1 MNVQQHARIARIKQF
16 SRYLYVALTW
26 IRYSLW
32 VVWPLSVL
40 IVLTGTNGQFTVG
53 NVQWTDMEMT
63 VVPRVLLIVFVS
75 VFSFLVLQM
84 THHFRALIKHFADG
98 DIFNKTAIDHA
109 RNALFIGLVTYG
121 LYLSINLVSWI
132 YGATQNSPISV
143 HINAYYILVL
153 MFFGLMY
160 VLLWALEIGC
170 DLNEESELT
179 I

>member
-16 SRYLYVALTW
+16 SWYLYVCLTW
-26 IRYSLW
+26 IRYVIW
-32 VVWPLSVL
+32 ITWPLSVV
-40 IVLTGTNGQFTVG
+40 IVLASTKGQFTVG
-53 NVQWTDMEMT
+53 DMQWNDVELT
-63 VVPRVLLIVFVS
+63 VMQRVLLVAFIS

-84 THHFRALIKHFADG
+84 THHFRALISHFTEG

-109 RNALFIGLVTYG
+109 RKALFNGLVIYG
-121 LYLSINLVSWI
+121 LYVSIELVTWI
-132 YGATQNSPISV
+132 YSATQSSPVSV
-143 HINAYYILVL
+143 HVNAYYIFAL